1 MQTYQDQTWLE
12 RLNFVTNIFGVL
24 LFLQFHID
32 QRNISVKNKR
42 SFYINSNAPMTQ
54 HTWKPFDTNYEC
66 TNKFRLHRNEI
77 PTIISNKKLGTVG
90 IWKRTFE

>member
-1 MQTYQDQTWLE
+1 
-12 RLNFVTNIFGVL
+12 
-24 LFLQFHID
+24 
-32 QRNISVKNKR
+32 
-42 SFYINSNAPMTQ
+42 MTQ